1 MRRGATMTRKFILL
15 GALASLALSTSSPA
29 EELANPAAPL
39 GSAVPTGKIS
49 CNGYLSVPMT
59 ADQEQSLPLQV
70 IANLECGQEVAVLS
84 DAEGYTVNIR
94 TAEGKNGYVARMYLT
109 RPIRKKADAVV
120 PADNA
125 TVNNGVAR
133 WQSGSKGSYELTNG
147 DKLVESLTANGITV
161 QISLQDTGWK
171 MRANVAVVN
180 AGQQAIYVLPRL
192 LALDEI
198 APMVKPLRYQDP
210 AEVAKAANHQ
220 ILWTSASAGPT
231 GGVHPQ
237 RTSTASTASSA
248 SSASSADLYTVNYK
262 LPSSDPSPNY
272 LAQHQALEEI
282 AAKNQAALVNMAREI
297 NALSLRECSLKPNEK
312 TAGAV
317 WFERDAK
324 SNQFILRVP
333 VGAVIFE
340 FPLSFNHEK

>member
-1 MRRGATMTRKFILL
+1 
-15 GALASLALSTSSPA
+15 
-29 EELANPAAPL
+29 
-39 GSAVPTGKIS
+39 
-49 CNGYLSVPMT
+49 
-59 ADQEQSLPLQV
+59 
-70 IANLECGQEVAVLS
+70 
-84 DAEGYTVNIR
+84 
-94 TAEGKNGYVARMYLT
+94 
-109 RPIRKKADAVV
+109 
-120 PADNA
+120 
-125 TVNNGVAR
+125 
-133 WQSGSKGSYELTNG
+133 
-147 DKLVESLTANGITV
+147 
-161 QISLQDTGWK
+161 
-171 MRANVAVVN
+171 
-180 AGQQAIYVLPRL
+180 
-192 LALDEI
+192 
-198 APMVKPLRYQDP
+198 MVKPLRYQDP

-237 RTSTASTASSA
+237 RTSTAS
-248 SSASSADLYTVNYK
+248 SADLYTVNYK

-282 AAKNQAALVNMAREI
+282 AAKNQAALVDMAREI

-340 FPLSFNHEK
+340 FPLSFSREK

>member
-15 GALASLALSTSSPA
+15 GALASLVLITSSRA

-39 GSAVPTGKIS
+39 GSAVPTSKIS

-94 TAEGKNGYVARMYLT
+94 TADGKNGYVARMYLT
-109 RPIRKKADAVV
+109 RAVRKRADALV

-147 DKLVESLTANGITV
+147 DKLVESLTANDITV

-192 LALDEI
+192 LSLDEI
-198 APMVKPLRYQDP
+198 APVMKPLRYQDP
-210 AEVAKAANHQ
+210 SQVAKAATHQ
-220 ILWTSASAGPT
+220 LLWTSANAAPSLNAQS
-231 GGVHPQ
+231 Q
-237 RTSTASTASSA
+237 R
-248 SSASSADLYTVNYK
+248 
-262 LPSSDPSPNY
+262 
-272 LAQHQALEEI
+272 
-282 AAKNQAALVNMAREI
+282 
-297 NALSLRECSLKPNEK
+297 
-312 TAGAV
+312 
-317 WFERDAK
+317 
-324 SNQFILRVP
+324 
-333 VGAVIFE
+333 
-340 FPLSFNHEK
+340 

>member
-1 MRRGATMTRKFILL
+1 MTRKFILF
-15 GALASLALSTSSPA
+15 GALASLVLTSSSPA
-29 EELANPAAPL
+29 EELANPTAPL
-39 GSAVPTGKIS
+39 GSAVPTSKIS
-49 CNGYLSVPMT
+49 CNGYLTVPMT

-94 TAEGKNGYVARMYLT
+94 TADGKNGYVARMYLT
-109 RPIRKKADAVV
+109 RSVRKRADALV
-120 PADNA
+120 PAYNA

-180 AGQQAIYVLPRL
+180 GGQQPVHLQPRL
-192 LALDEI
+192 LSLDEI
-198 APMVKPLRYQDP
+198 APLVRPLRYQDP

-220 ILWTSASAGPT
+220 ILWTAASAGPS
-231 GGVHPQ
+231 GGAQPQ
-237 RTSTASTASSA
+237 RTSSST
-248 SSASSADLYTVNYK
+248 DLYTVNYR
-262 LPSSDPSPNY
+262 LPSSDPSRNY

-282 AAKNQAALVNMAREI
+282 AAKNQAALVNMVREI
-297 NALSLRECSLKPNEK
+297 NALSLRECTLKPNER

-324 SNQFILRVP
+324 SNQVVLRVP
-333 VGAVIFE
+333 VGGVIFE

>member
-1 MRRGATMTRKFILL
+1 MTRKFILF
-15 GALASLALSTSSPA
+15 GALASLVLTSSSPA
-29 EELANPAAPL
+29 EELANPTAPL
-39 GSAVPTGKIS
+39 GSAVPTSKIS
-49 CNGYLSVPMT
+49 CNGYLTVPMT

-94 TAEGKNGYVARMYLT
+94 TADGKNGYVARMYLT
-109 RPIRKKADAVV
+109 RSVRKRADALV

-180 AGQQAIYVLPRL
+180 GGQQPVHLQPRL
-192 LALDEI
+192 LSLDEI
-198 APMVKPLRYQDP
+198 APLVRPLRYQDP

-220 ILWTSASAGPT
+220 ILWTAASAGPS
-231 GGVHPQ
+231 GGAQPQ
-237 RTSTASTASSA
+237 RTSSST
-248 SSASSADLYTVNYK
+248 DLYTVNYR
-262 LPSSDPSPNY
+262 LPSSDPSRNY

-282 AAKNQAALVNMAREI
+282 AAKNQAALVNMVREI
-297 NALSLRECSLKPNEK
+297 NALSLRECTLKPNEK

-324 SNQFILRVP
+324 SNQVVLRVP
-333 VGAVIFE
+333 VGGVIFE

>member
-1 MRRGATMTRKFILL
+1 
-15 GALASLALSTSSPA
+15 
-29 EELANPAAPL
+29 
-39 GSAVPTGKIS
+39 
-49 CNGYLSVPMT
+49 MT

-70 IANLECGQEVAVLS
+70 IATLECGQEVGVLS
-84 DAEGYTVNIR
+84 DAEGYTVNIH
-94 TAEGKNGYVARMYLT
+94 TTDGKNGYVSRLDLTQPARKHAKVSA
-109 RPIRKKADAVV
+109 PGDDA
-120 PADNA
+120 PL
-125 TVNNGVAR
+125 NNGVAH
-133 WQSGSKGSYELTNG
+133 WQSGSKGSYEFTSG

-180 AGQQAIYVLPRL
+180 GGQQPVHLQPRL
-192 LALDEI
+192 LSLDEI

-231 GGVHPQ
+231 GGIHPQ
-237 RTSTASTASSA
+237 RTST
-248 SSASSADLYTVNYK
+248 ASSADLYTVNYK

-272 LAQHQALEEI
+272 LAQHQALESI
-282 AAKNQAALVNMAREI
+282 AAKNQAVLVDMAREI

>member
-1 MRRGATMTRKFILL
+1 MTRKFILF
-15 GALASLALSTSSPA
+15 GALASLVLTSSSPA
-29 EELANPAAPL
+29 EELANPTAPL
-39 GSAVPTGKIS
+39 GSAVPTSKIS

-94 TAEGKNGYVARMYLT
+94 TADGKNGYVARMYLT
-109 RPIRKKADAVV
+109 RSVRKRADALV
-120 PADNA
+120 PAYNA

-180 AGQQAIYVLPRL
+180 GGQQPVHLQPRL
-192 LALDEI
+192 LSLDEI
-198 APMVKPLRYQDP
+198 APLVRPLRYQDP

-220 ILWTSASAGPT
+220 ILWTAASAGPS
-231 GGVHPQ
+231 GGAQPQ
-237 RTSTASTASSA
+237 RTSSST
-248 SSASSADLYTVNYK
+248 DLYTVNYR
-262 LPSSDPSPNY
+262 LPSSDPSRNY

-282 AAKNQAALVNMAREI
+282 AAKNQAALVNMVREI
-297 NALSLRECSLKPNEK
+297 NALSLRECTLKPNEK

-324 SNQFILRVP
+324 SNQVVLRVP
-333 VGAVIFE
+333 VGGVIFE

>member
-1 MRRGATMTRKFILL
+1 MKTKFILL
-15 GALASLALSTSSPA
+15 GALASLALSASSRA

-39 GSAVPTGKIS
+39 GSAVLTGKIS
-49 CNGYLSVPMT
+49 CNGYLNVPMT

-84 DAEGYTVNIR
+84 DDEGYTVNIR
-94 TAEGKNGYVARMYLT
+94 TADGKNGYIARMYLT
-109 RPIRKKADAVV
+109 RAVRKRADALT

-125 TVNNGVAR
+125 TLNNGVAR
-133 WQSGSKGSYELTNG
+133 WQSGSKGSYEFTNG

-161 QISLQDTGWK
+161 QVSLQDTGWK

-180 AGQQAIYVLPRL
+180 ASQQPIYVLPRL
-192 LALDEI
+192 LSLDET

-231 GGVHPQ
+231 GGAHARPI
-237 RTSTASTASSA
+237 

-262 LPSSDPSPNY
+262 LPSADPSPNY

-282 AAKNQAALVNMAREI
+282 AAKNQGALVGMAREI
-297 NALSLRECSLKPNEK
+297 NALSLREGNLKPNEK
-312 TAGAV
+312 TAGDV

-333 VGAVIFE
+333 VGEVIFE